1 MDVKGNTQICPSP
14 VRESEERTQIS
25 APLPMYLIMVRG
37 GMTGTMLRLGNQPT
51 SLGRSSENTYQFHD
65 ATVSRRHAVLSYD
78 SDGLAWLTDMGSSN
92 GTFVDGRKLAPNRP
106 TRIEDGSRIQLGR
119 VTVVLEADDADLS
132 STADY
137 PGQSYGRLLGRS
149 PAMKRLFGT
158 LFRLEGSLVPVLV
171 QGESGVGKELVASA
185 LHERSKVASGPF
197 VPVNCGALAREL
209 VLSELFGH
217 KRGAFTGAHEARQGA
232 FELADGG
239 TLFLDEI
246 GELPLDVQPV
256 LLRTLE
262 TGEVRPVGSSAAK
275 KVQVRLVAAT
285 NRDLAAE
292 VAAGRFRQ
300 DLYYRL
306 AVVKL
311 VLPPLRTRLEDVA
324 LLATEFARSAGIG
337 DLPAGIIE
345 TLKSRPLTG
354 NVRELRNS
362 ILAYGALG
370 ELPDAGDLRA
380 DLLDSALVE
389 LVDVHTSYAAQKD
402 ALVDRFT
409 RIYLRTVLAHAGG
422 NQTLAAKLADLD
434 RGYLGRLL
442 AKYDV
447 FRQ

>member
-1 MDVKGNTQICPSP
+1 MSPRGPKHETETLVRSDVGSQ
-14 VRESEERTQIS
+14 R
-25 APLPMYLIMVRG
+25 APLAVRVRVEG
-37 GMTGTMLRLGNQPT
+37 GREFTLKTGTCRIGSAADSDLVVDD
-51 SLGRSSENTYQFHD
+51 S
-65 ATVSRRHAVLSYD
+65 TVSRAHVELS
-78 SDGLAWLTDMGSSN
+78 LTERGISVVDLGSRN
-92 GTFVDGRKLAPNRP
+92 GTFYLDQRVEKIVLAH
-106 TRIEDGSRIQLGR
+106 GSRIQLGR

-324 LLATEFARSAGIG
+324 L
-337 DLPAGIIE
+337 
-345 TLKSRPLTG
+345 
-354 NVRELRNS
+354 
-362 ILAYGALG
+362 
-370 ELPDAGDLRA
+370 
-380 DLLDSALVE
+380 
-389 LVDVHTSYAAQKD
+389 
-402 ALVDRFT
+402 
-409 RIYLRTVLAHAGG
+409 
-422 NQTLAAKLADLD
+422 
-434 RGYLGRLL
+434 
-442 AKYDV
+442 
-447 FRQ
+447 